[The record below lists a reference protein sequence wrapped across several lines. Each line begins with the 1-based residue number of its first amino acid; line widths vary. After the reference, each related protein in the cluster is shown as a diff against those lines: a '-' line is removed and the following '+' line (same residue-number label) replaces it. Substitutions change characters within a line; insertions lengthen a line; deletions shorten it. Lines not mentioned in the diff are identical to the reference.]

1 MKKKLKKD
9 TMWAYVFILVPL
21 CTFTIFTLYP
31 VVSAAITSFQEY
43 KPMGSEWVGLDNY
56 VHTLKNDLFY
66 KALWNTFVYA
76 IITVPVSMLLSFSIS
91 IMILPYRKKIQ
102 TVFKAAYYLP
112 AIASGVALSFVWKWS
127 YDPMSTGLLNSVLGA
142 FGVPNQNWLGSGK
155 TAMASLII
163 MAVFAGLG
171 QNVIIYTAALLG
183 VDSTYYEAADIDGA
197 TFWQKVRY
205 IVWPLVKPTTVFLAI
220 TGVINGLQSFQN
232 AYLMTGG
239 GPDNATTMAGLLIFN
254 RAFKYFEYGEACAQA
269 LLLAAII
276 AVFSIFQF
284 RLNSAD
290 VEY

>member
-112 AIASGVALSFVWKWS
+112 AIASGVAPSFVWKWI

>member
-112 AIASGVALSFVWKWS
+112 AIASGVALSFVWKWI

-171 QNVIIYTAALLG
+171 QNVIISTAALLG
-183 VDSTYYEAADIDGA
+183 VDSTSYVAADIDGA